1 MASICCEYKVAR
13 RGMLITNM
21 LVIVFAFIFIGV
33 GTASLSYATAFQDG
47 LDSYCI
53 QKCAEN
59 KILKMLD
66 PVGCSCDTEPGH
78 TTLPTVVF
86 VTPAIGLII
95 IGVFTFIASTIGCIG
110 AIRERPVLI
119 YVYVCILF
127 VVIIL
132 QFSFGGAAG
141 AVASGNAK
149 EIQGPLEGAL
159 RENYRKFDWENLK
172 GFFPPACY
180 AGQTVA
186 QVTNST
192 APMYQYPLCDFEKCY
207 TGSDQT
213 DAEQGCCTSDYTCDT
228 GNPKCL
234 TGSKCL
240 NSFFV
245 RAAGP
250 VATMCFLPI
259 FLEIMCIIFA
269 CLIRQGAAVQ
279 SKNYE

>member
-192 APMYQYPLCDFEKCY
+192 TAPMYQYPLCE
-207 TGSDQT
+207 
-213 DAEQGCCTSDYTCDT
+213 
-228 GNPKCL
+228 